1 MKSGS
6 RAFGLIFATLF
17 IDIAAMG
24 MTLPVLP
31 GIIGRFVGGD
41 LARAAQLAGA
51 VGALAAGLAFVCAP
65 MIGEI
70 SDRYGRKPVLMLGML
85 GPGLTYLLL
94 AAAPSVAW
102 LFVGYVV
109 AGILGAIF
117 ATVNAYVAD
126 ITSPEERA
134 GRYGMMGAA
143 FGLGFIVGPLAGG
156 LLGGIGLRVPLY
168 TAGGLTL
175 LNLALCLFQL
185 PESLPAARRRAF
197 RWANAN
203 PLASLALL
211 RRSPMIL
218 ALAASLFLYNL
229 ALNGMYSTWIF
240 STTLRFGWGVAQTG
254 ITFAVMGLLAAIAQ
268 GMLVGPAVKRLGE
281 RRSILLGLAVGALS
295 FLAYAIA
302 PHSWMFYT
310 VIVIASFAA
319 LDGPASQALL
329 SASVG
334 EDEQGAMQG
343 ALASSLSLTRIVG
356 PLIATN
362 AFAYFVSPS
371 APVYF
376 PGAPFA
382 TGAVLIVGALVLVW
396 RFVRPAA
403 RATAPA
409 LPAHGGAVAD
419 LGNVVVPVAGD

>member
-1 MKSGS
+1 MKADN
-6 RAFGLIFATLF
+6 RALGLIFATLL

-31 GIIGRFVGGD
+31 QILGGFVGGD

-65 MIGEI
+65 IIGAL
-70 SDRYGRKPVLMLGML
+70 SDRFGRKPVLLLGML

-102 LFVGYVV
+102 LFAGYVV

-126 ITSPEERA
+126 ITPAEERA
-134 GRYGMMGAA
+134 GRYGMLGAA
-143 FGLGFIVGPLAGG
+143 FGLGFIVGPLTGG
-156 LLGGIGLRVPLY
+156 LLGGFGLRVPLY
-168 TAGGLTL
+168 AAGGLTL
-175 LNLALCLFQL
+175 LNLALCLFLL
-185 PESLPAARRRAF
+185 PESLPVARRRAF
-197 RWANAN
+197 SWANAN
-203 PLASLALL
+203 PLAALGLL
-211 RRSPMIL
+211 RRTPTIL
-218 ALAASLFLYNL
+218 ALAASLFLSNL
-229 ALNGMYSTWIF
+229 ALNGTYGTWIF
-240 STTLRFGWGVAQTG
+240 STTLRFGWGIVQTG
-254 ITFAVMGLLAAIAQ
+254 ATLAVVGLLAALVQ
-268 GMLVGPAVKRLGE
+268 GLLVGPAVKRLGE
-281 RRSILLGLAVGALS
+281 RRSILLGLSGGALS
-295 FLAYAIA
+295 FLAYAFA
-302 PHSWMFYT
+302 PYSWMFYL
-310 VIVIASFAA
+310 VIVVASLAA
-319 LDGPASQALL
+319 LDAPASQALL

-343 ALASSLSLTRIVG
+343 ALASSLSLTRVVG

-382 TGAVLIVGALVLVW
+382 SGAVLLVGALVLAW
-396 RFVRPAA
+396 RFVRPVAPA
-403 RATAPA
+403 PSETATAPQQMNTSA
-409 LPAHGGAVAD
+409 AQAI
-419 LGNVVVPVAGD
+419 GD